1 MDFLNELNP
10 AQRDAVTATDGPVL
24 VLAGAGSG
32 KTRVITYRLAYLVA
46 QGAEPGAILAV
57 TFTNKAA
64 EEMRERAAALLRRTG
79 GDAGAIWLL
88 TFHSFCA
95 RLLRREARAAG
106 LRRDFPIYDADD
118 QTAAVRQAVKNL
130 RLPDRAWTPRE
141 LAARI
146 SSAKNRRES
155 PGALAERARNEAETE
170 VASVY
175 AEYQRILAK
184 AGALDFDDLLVRAV
198 ELLEEKAEVRER
210 WRRRFGYLHVDE
222 YQDTNRPQYELLRL
236 LAGERANLFVVGD
249 EDQAIYGWRGADIGN
264 ILRFHEDF
272 PGAKVIR
279 LEENYRST
287 QPILDAA
294 AGVVANNR
302 RRLGKSLRAT
312 RGPGPLVEYFEAAD
326 AAAEADY
333 VSEEIAR
340 KLREAPDASLAVLY
354 RTNAQSRPFED
365 ALRRRSVRYLVLG
378 GMSFYQRA
386 EVKDAL
392 AWVRLAVNP
401 SDDVALVRVINVPPR
416 GIGQTTLERL
426 RERAAAAGASLWEA
440 LGSLLDEAGGKRLP
454 ALEDFRKLATELREA
469 YGSES
474 PAEFLRRVLERTGYL
489 DWLVQ
494 QETPEADARA
504 ENLSELVNA
513 VAELGEGAEGEAGES
528 FQEFLDRAALVS
540 DADGYDARARVV
552 LMTLHT
558 AKGLEFDEV
567 FLCGL
572 EEGLFPHARSMDS
585 GDIEEERRL
594 CYVGMTRARDR
605 LVLTSAQSRRSYGE
619 DRFAPSVPSR
629 FLAEIPAGLLVTA
642 AGSLAD
648 PGETRRYEPDPEFAA
663 PRGRGSGRRRGAGGG
678 LIGVRVRHPS
688 YGLGTILSIEGEGDD
703 RKITVSF
710 QDYGTKKLLERYA
723 HLERA

>member
-10 AQRDAVTATDGPVL
+10 AQREAVTATEGPVL

-32 KTRVITYRLAYLVA
+32 KTRVITYRLAHLVA
-46 QGAEPGAILAV
+46 QGGEPGSILAV

-64 EEMRERAAALLRRTG
+64 DEMRERAAALLRRTG
-79 GDAGAIWLL
+79 GDAGAIWLA

-95 RLLRREARAAG
+95 RLLRREAKAAG

-118 QTAAVRQAVKNL
+118 QAAAVKQAVKNL
-130 RLPDRAWTPRE
+130 KLPDRAWTPRE

-146 SSAKNRRES
+146 SNAKIRGEQ
-155 PGALAERARNEAETE
+155 PEDLAAAAQREAETE

-175 AEYQRILAK
+175 AEYQRILAQ

-198 ELLEEKAEVRER
+198 ELLEDKADVRER

-236 LAGERANLFVVGD
+236 LAGEQANLCVVGD
-249 EDQAIYGWRGADIGN
+249 EDQAIYGWRGADVEN

-272 PGAKVIR
+272 PGARVIR

-294 AGVVANNR
+294 SGVVANNR
-302 RRLGKSLRAT
+302 RRLGKTLRAT
-312 RGPGPLVEYFEAAD
+312 RGAGPPVEYFEAAD
-326 AAAEADY
+326 AQGEAEY
-333 VSEEIAR
+333 VTGEIAR
-340 KLREAPDASLAVLY
+340 KLRESADARLAVLY

-365 ALRRRSVRYLVLG
+365 ALRRQSVSYIVLG

-386 EVKDAL
+386 EVKDTL

-401 SDDVALVRVINVPPR
+401 GDDIALARVINVPPR

-426 RERAAAAGASLWEA
+426 RERAAAANTSLWEA
-440 LGSLLDEAGGKRLP
+440 LESLIAEAGGKRLA
-454 ALEDFRKLATELREA
+454 ALEDFRELLTGLREA
-469 YGSES
+469 YGKEP
-474 PAEFLRRVLERTGYL
+474 PAEFLRRVLRRTGYL
-489 DWLVQ
+489 DWLMQ
-494 QETPEADARA
+494 QETPEAEARA
-504 ENLSELVNA
+504 ENLGELVNA
-513 VAELGEGAEGEAGES
+513 VAELGEGAEGDAGES
-528 FQEFLDRAALVS
+528 FQEFLDRTALVS
-540 DADGYDARARVV
+540 DADGYDAQARVV

-558 AKGLEFDEV
+558 AKGLEVDEV

-572 EEGLFPHARSMDS
+572 EEGLFPHARSLDS
-585 GDIEEERRL
+585 GDVEEERRL

-619 DRFAPSVPSR
+619 DRFAASVPSR
-629 FLAEIPAGLLVTA
+629 FLSEIPAGLLATV
-642 AGSLAD
+642 AGSMAD
-648 PGETRRYEPDPEFAA
+648 AGETRRYEPDPEYAA
-663 PRGRGSGRRRGAGGG
+663 LRGRASGRRRGAGGG
-678 LIGVRVRHPS
+678 LVGVRVRHPS
-688 YGLGTILSIEGEGDD
+688 YGLGTILSIEGEGED